1 MDIAEL
7 AERVHALES
16 LRDDTMIASDHGARL
31 IRLVEGYSDMIGAL
45 NTRVNFLEQELAE
58 LQRQNGTTN

>member
-16 LRDDTMIASDHGARL
+16 VRDDTMLASEHGARL
-31 IRLVEGYSDMIGAL
+31 IRLIEGFGDMIGAL
-45 NTRVNFLEQELAE
+45 NTRVNFLERELAE
-58 LQRQNGTTN
+58 LQRQHGTTN